1 MEEKIKI
8 LKLSRSASEVSV
20 TISALDEPVV
30 VPEHIVH
37 KHRLKE
43 DIVITPSQLEMLRT
57 ESELFRCDRTAARM
71 LAAREHSTGEI
82 RTKLVRK
89 SFTPDTIQQVVR
101 KYKDQGVLDDAHFAH
116 RLANH
121 LLTQRPCGRSYLVAC
136 LQRRMIDRPLAEET
150 ADVALTGKDEKELA
164 TAALTKKWGE
174 YGQFELEVA
183 RRKSYNYLARR
194 GFGYEAAKVAFEQ
207 LHERQKPVIR
217 PRRTDGE
224 VPRD

>member
-8 LKLSRSASEVSV
+8 LKLSRSASEVSIE
-20 TISALDEPVV
+20 ISILEEPVV
-30 VPEHIVH
+30 VPEHVVH
-37 KHRLKE
+37 RYRLKE
-43 DIVITPSQLEMLRT
+43 DIVITPSQLETLRT

-116 RLANH
+116 RLANQ
-121 LLTQRPCGRSYLVAC
+121 LLMQRPCGRAYLVAC
-136 LQRRMIDRPLAEET
+136 LQRRMIDRSLAEET

-174 YGQFELEVA
+174 YRQFELEVA

-194 GFGYEAAKVAFEQ
+194 GFGYKAARVAFEQ
-207 LHERQKPVIR
+207 LLERRK
-217 PRRTDGE
+217 E
-224 VPRD
+224 VPRN

>member
-1 MEEKIKI
+1 MEEKIRI

-20 TISALDEPVV
+20 TISALEDPVV

-82 RTKLVRK
+82 RTKLARK
-89 SFTPDTIQQVVR
+89 SFTADAIQRIIR
-101 KYKDQGVLDDAHFAH
+101 KYKDRGVLDDARYAH
-116 RLANH
+116 RLANN
-121 LLTQRPCGRSYLVAC
+121 LLTQRPCGRAYLVAC
-136 LQRRMIDRPLAEET
+136 LQRRMIDRSLAEET

-174 YGQFELEVA
+174 YRQFELEVA
-183 RRKSYNYLARR
+183 KRKSYNYLARR
-194 GFGYEAAKVAFEQ
+194 GFGYEAARVAFEQ
-207 LHERQKPVIR
+207 LHERQKPVIH

-224 VPRD
+224 VSRD

>member
-1 MEEKIKI
+1 MEEKIRI

-20 TISALDEPVV
+20 TISALEDPVV

-43 DIVITPSQLEMLRT
+43 DIVITPSQLETLKT

-116 RLANH
+116 RLANQ
-121 LLTQRPCGRSYLVAC
+121 LLMQRPCGRAYLVAY
-136 LQRRMIDRPLAEET
+136 LQRRMIDRSLAEET

-164 TAALTKKWGE
+164 VAALAKRWGG
-174 YGQFELEVA
+174 YRQFELEVA
-183 RRKSYNYLARR
+183 RQKAYNYLARR
-194 GFGYEAAKVAFEQ
+194 GFGYEAARVAFEQ
-207 LHERQKPVIR
+207 LLERRK
-217 PRRTDGE
+217 E
-224 VPRD
+224 VPRN

>member
-1 MEEKIKI
+1 MEEKIRI

-20 TISALDEPVV
+20 TISALEDPVV

-43 DIVITPSQLEMLRT
+43 DIVITPSQLETLRT

-116 RLANH
+116 RLANQ
-121 LLTQRPCGRSYLVAC
+121 LLMQRPCGRAYLVAY
-136 LQRRMIDRPLAEET
+136 LQRRMIDRSLAEET

-164 TAALTKKWGE
+164 VAALAKRWGG
-174 YGQFELEVA
+174 YRQFELEVA
-183 RRKSYNYLARR
+183 RQKAYNYLARR
-194 GFGYEAAKVAFEQ
+194 GFGYEAARVAFEQ
-207 LHERQKPVIR
+207 LLERRK
-217 PRRTDGE
+217 E
-224 VPRD
+224 VPRN